1 MERIRPWRFPT
12 WTARGRARNSALYLL
27 IALTVALFGL
37 FGCNRGGEEPGK
49 HAITYRTDS
58 LPNLILTD
66 QYDHQLSLASLRGK
80 PVLFDFIYTS
90 CPGPCQLLTQRMKL
104 IADKLGVALAG
115 CGKMLAGHEFFGAE
129 GVYRDW
135 SLELSS

>member
-80 PVLFDFIYTS
+80 PVLFDFIYT
-90 CPGPCQLLTQRMKL
+90 KL
-104 IADKLGVALAG
+104 PWPLSAPHPAYEVDRRQVGRSPSRLRKNAG
-115 CGKMLAGHEFFGAE
+115 
-129 GVYRDW
+129 W
-135 SLELSS
+135 S